1 MKRPLS
7 VFALLGLT
15 ATILQAAPSYTIH
28 LSNSERFSDC
38 TVIYRS
44 STTTKF
50 RGKNRNGK
58 EVIKEIPTSSIMYMA
73 EVKQTA
79 EPTPAPAPKEDDTQA
94 QKQETPDTK
103 PAVAEKKEGDSTAEP
118 EESKETTTDDSQADT
133 PPPAP
138 QSEFHDANVQQ
149 QAGTEKAKDAT
160 LRLRDALQK
169 IDASLAEVNKPSR
182 SLRSICDSTKLRVET
197 QLKNL
202 DKLSLE
208 VADLQSKFNT
218 SGIADY
224 QFQTKPDDRDLFLR
238 DATAAYEAMV
248 IDMKERKSRRK
259 VGGLDKFEILH
270 MRYQGAPEYKSAH
283 EWYIK
288 TLRDLHKKWNRMLVN
303 EKAKRK
309 KLPDGRAA
317 AMVESDEEEFAKMEA
332 YFQREG
338 EEVSKIWYTPS
349 PRNLKM
355 LNNCI
360 NKVNDNLRR
369 NEYTQLDREAGSVP
383 ELLTK
388 FWTMMDETRNLMVC
402 GNLEAAE
409 AMLNNDTSLQA
420 ITRLKVTTMPQ
431 EYRKPLSDENRA
443 LLSEIRKRSRDRRM
457 LKTNLERKTNQ
468 LDRAVAAAESQI
480 NNALDAI
487 EREKSMQTEES
498 TMEIVGEEPEVKQ
511 DKKPADG
518 EQKPAAEKKEEAPD
532 KASEG
537 K

>member
-7 VFALLGLT
+7 IFALLGLT

-28 LSNSERFSDC
+28 LSNSERFTDC

-58 EVIKEIPTSSIMYMA
+58 EVIKEIPSSSIMYMA
-73 EVKQTA
+73 EAKQEA
-79 EPTPAPAPKEDDTQA
+79 EPTPSPEPQKDEAQP
-94 QKQETPDTK
+94 QKQETPAPE
-103 PAVAEKKEGDSTAEP
+103 PAVTEKKEGEPATEQKEGKDTA
-118 EESKETTTDDSQADT
+118 TDAPQADA

-138 QSEFHDANVQQ
+138 QSEYHDANVKQQ
-149 QAGTEKAKDAT
+149 TGTEKAKDAT
-160 LRLRDALQK
+160 LRLRADLQK
-169 IDASLAEVNKPSR
+169 IDASLAEVSKPSR

-208 VADLQSKFNT
+208 VADLQDKFNS
-218 SGIADY
+218 SGIAEY
-224 QFQTKPDDRDLFLR
+224 QFQTKPDDREVFLR
-238 DATAAYEAMV
+238 DASAAYEAMV

-270 MRYQGAPEYKSAH
+270 MRYQGAPEYKPAH

-288 TLRDLHKKWNRMLVN
+288 TLKDLHKKWNRMMVN

-309 KLPDGRAA
+309 RLPDGRAA
-317 AMVESDEEEFAKMEA
+317 AMVESDEAEFAKMEA

-338 EEVSKIWYTPS
+338 EEVSKVWYTPS

-369 NEYTQLDREAGSVP
+369 IEYSQLDREAGSVP
-383 ELLTK
+383 ELLKK
-388 FWTMMDETRNLMVC
+388 FWTMMDAARNLMVC

-409 AMLNNDTSLQA
+409 AMLSNDTSLQA
-420 ITRLKVTTMPQ
+420 ITRLKATTMPQ

-443 LLSEIRKRSRDRRM
+443 LLSEVRKRSRDRRT

-480 NNALDAI
+480 SNALDAI
-487 EREKSMQTEES
+487 EREKAMQTEES
-498 TMEIVGEEPEVKQ
+498 TMEIVGEEPEPKQ
-511 DKKPADG
+511 VVKPAVG
-518 EQKPAAEKKEEAPD
+518 EQKPAEEKKEEAPS
-532 KASEG
+532 KAPEG